1 MNLTGK
7 LFDYRYLIGQVVLE
21 KNSTIR
27 SVVTKI
33 GQIESTFRF
42 YDLDCIAGDDSTFE
56 TELFE
61 DKVKFKVDVS
71 RVYWCSK
78 LGSERNR
85 MIEKILKEGDVLC
98 DMFCG
103 IGPLAVK
110 AAVKK
115 RIKVIANDLNPAC
128 YEYLQKNIKM
138 NKVNKLV
145 VPSNMDARAF
155 VRKVVESSKDP
166 QQTEIPEEFLRF
178 DHCYMNLPVDAVEFL
193 DAFIGLFKEANPLI
207 WTDKS
212 TGELKLPMIHVYGF
226 TFHHEEAQ
234 AKEYFIERIGKAM
247 QYPAFSAENIA
258 HFHNIRTVSP

>member
-1 MNLTGK
+1 MKELLPPDIDEIPSGFETVGDIAHMNLTGK
-7 LFDYRYLIGQVVLE
+7 LFDYRYLIGQIVLE

-128 YEYLQKNIKM
+128 YEYL
-138 NKVNKLV
+138 
-145 VPSNMDARAF
+145 
-155 VRKVVESSKDP
+155 
-166 QQTEIPEEFLRF
+166 
-178 DHCYMNLPVDAVEFL
+178 
-193 DAFIGLFKEANPLI
+193 
-207 WTDKS
+207 
-212 TGELKLPMIHVYGF
+212 
-226 TFHHEEAQ
+226 
-234 AKEYFIERIGKAM
+234 
-247 QYPAFSAENIA
+247 
-258 HFHNIRTVSP
+258 

>member
-1 MNLTGK
+1 MKELLPPDIDEIPSGFETVGDIAHMNLTGK

-128 YEYLQKNIKM
+128 YEYL
-138 NKVNKLV
+138 
-145 VPSNMDARAF
+145 
-155 VRKVVESSKDP
+155 
-166 QQTEIPEEFLRF
+166 
-178 DHCYMNLPVDAVEFL
+178 
-193 DAFIGLFKEANPLI
+193 
-207 WTDKS
+207 
-212 TGELKLPMIHVYGF
+212 
-226 TFHHEEAQ
+226 
-234 AKEYFIERIGKAM
+234 
-247 QYPAFSAENIA
+247 
-258 HFHNIRTVSP
+258 

>member
-1 MNLTGK
+1 MKELLPPDIDEIPSGFETVGDIAHMNLTGK

-71 RVYWCSK
+71 KVYWCSK

-128 YEYLQKNIKM
+128 YEYL
-138 NKVNKLV
+138 
-145 VPSNMDARAF
+145 
-155 VRKVVESSKDP
+155 
-166 QQTEIPEEFLRF
+166 
-178 DHCYMNLPVDAVEFL
+178 
-193 DAFIGLFKEANPLI
+193 
-207 WTDKS
+207 
-212 TGELKLPMIHVYGF
+212 
-226 TFHHEEAQ
+226 
-234 AKEYFIERIGKAM
+234 
-247 QYPAFSAENIA
+247 
-258 HFHNIRTVSP
+258 